1 MLIRCEKCSTTYE
14 LDEAVLPPQ
23 GAPVQCSRCQF
34 VFTVRPQ
41 PAAAPA
47 ATPKSAPASASAPT
61 STSTS
66 APAPAPAPT
75 STATANSTPTE
86 SSTSTQ
92 QFTADGR
99 PIRKVTMK
107 EEEPAPT
114 GPRPAIARVSGGVPV
129 RPIGRRGVPW
139 LPIAVAA
146 LAVGAVA
153 FGWRAWSRRSDPV
166 AAQRSKEGQAL
177 MLRDDRRSL
186 TLAVV
191 AFDDAARLDDGS
203 VDRRAD
209 RVAAR
214 ALLIGLVEREA
225 AGIERRLAATQ
236 AEKTGRAATA
246 GPPPPGV
253 DEQLAA
259 LRSQRETALAQLRE
273 LEAVAS
279 AELAPLLRRDA
290 NRPPV
295 QRAHALLDAFGSD
308 PARAAQ
314 AVLRDRP
321 VRGKDPWID
330 LAAGAGETR
339 AVSPELRAE
348 GMARLEQLVKAHP
361 EILRARLVLAE
372 ALSRAGRVEAALASL
387 DALLAANKA
396 HDDARALRDEL
407 AAPAA
412 RPSEGELLPASSPT
426 PGAPAPQPRNESSH
440 APAGPSP

>member
-1 MLIRCEKCSTTYE
+1 M
-14 LDEAVLPPQ
+14 V
-23 GAPVQCSRCQF
+23 
-34 VFTVRPQ
+34 
-41 PAAAPA
+41 
-47 ATPKSAPASASAPT
+47 ATSNAT
-61 STSTS
+61 STPPSTASSTS
-66 APAPAPAPT
+66 P
-75 STATANSTPTE
+75 ANSTPE
-86 SSTSTQ
+86 GQ
-92 QFTADGR
+92 KFTADGR

-139 LPIAVAA
+139 LPIAVAV

-166 AAQRSKEGQAL
+166 AAQRSREGQEL

-225 AGIERRLAATQ
+225 AGIERRLAARQ

-273 LEAVAS
+273 LEALAS

-290 NRPPV
+290 SRPPV

-321 VRGKDPWID
+321 ARGKDPWID

-361 EILRARLVLAE
+361 EFLRARLVLAE

-412 RPSEGELLPASSPT
+412 RPPDDETLPASSPT
-426 PGAPAPQPRNESSH
+426 PGAPVPQPRNESSH
-440 APAGPSP
+440 APAAPSP

>member
-1 MLIRCEKCSTTYE
+1 
-14 LDEAVLPPQ
+14 
-23 GAPVQCSRCQF
+23 
-34 VFTVRPQ
+34 
-41 PAAAPA
+41 
-47 ATPKSAPASASAPT
+47 
-61 STSTS
+61 
-66 APAPAPAPT
+66 
-75 STATANSTPTE
+75 
-86 SSTSTQ
+86 
-92 QFTADGR
+92 
-99 PIRKVTMK
+99 MK
-107 EEEPAPT
+107 EEEPAAS
-114 GPRPAIARVSGGVPV
+114 GPRPMVTRVSGGVPV
-129 RPIGRRGVPW
+129 GPSGRRSFPW
-139 LPIAVAA
+139 LPIAVVA

-166 AAQRSKEGQAL
+166 ATQRSRDGQEL

-203 VDRRAD
+203 ADRRAD

-214 ALLIGLVEREA
+214 ALLIGLVQREA
-225 AGIERRLAATQ
+225 AGIEGRLTAKQ
-236 AEKTGRAATA
+236 AEKPGGAA

-253 DEQLAA
+253 DEQLAD

-321 VRGKDPWID
+321 ARGKDPWID

-348 GMARLEQLVKAHP
+348 GVARLEQLVKAHP

-372 ALSRAGRVEAALASL
+372 ALARAGRVEAALASL

-396 HDDARALRDEL
+396 HEDARALRAEL
-407 AAPAA
+407 AAPSA
-412 RPSEGELLPASSPT
+412 RPAEGALLPASSPT
-426 PGAPAPQPRNESSH
+426 PGAPVPQPRNESSH
-440 APAGPSP
+440 PPTPSP